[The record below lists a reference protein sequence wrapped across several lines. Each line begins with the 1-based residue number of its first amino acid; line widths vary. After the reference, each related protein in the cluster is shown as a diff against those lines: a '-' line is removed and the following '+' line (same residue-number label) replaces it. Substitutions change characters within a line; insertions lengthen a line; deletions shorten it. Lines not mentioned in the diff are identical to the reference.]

1 MARIAIISSHMEDCG
16 IAFYAERLKNNF
28 ETYKQHQV
36 SIVALDLL
44 LLKSSNPYFVRA
56 GDQHIESLAKSLAN
70 YDAVVLQYEP
80 GLYANN
86 LRLAQQRVMKL
97 IRKHKNVLITL
108 HSHPQLD
115 NKVSVR
121 ECLKELSR
129 GRFKS
134 AINKWMSLG
143 RQRYTHQFWKKIS
156 KLRHVKIHT
165 HCQQDKSILE
175 QLYGIQ
181 YIFDF
186 PHALFSQQE
195 VASYKEKYNRDA
207 FLQKYNLDPACKY
220 IAIFGFYGAYKGHKT
235 ALNMLKYLPENYH
248 LLIVGGE
255 HPYGMQPGNKTNEY
269 LEEILALV
277 ESSEKDGSKSKS
289 IVNRVQFLG
298 HVSNHEVPEFYS
310 VIDYVVLPYFN
321 PHGGQSGS
329 GPAAHALEFNCR
341 ILFSNAFVFRY
352 LEKYFKGAM
361 KLCNVGNHIEFAQ
374 NILCYDNFE
383 QKLKDNLSE
392 AFLHYNPATFV
403 ERYEEALELGH
414 YSKSA

>member
-1 MARIAIISSHMEDCG
+1 MEDCG

-36 SIVALDLL
+36 SIEALDML

-56 GDQHIESLAKSLAN
+56 GNQHIECLVKSLSS

-86 LRLAQQRVMKL
+86 LCLAQQRVMRL
-97 IRKHKNVLITL
+97 ISKHKNVLLTL
-108 HSHPQLD
+108 HGHPQLD
-115 NKVSVR
+115 SNVSVR

-129 GRFKS
+129 GRFKA
-134 AINKWMSLG
+134 AITKWMSLR
-143 RQRYTHQFWKKIS
+143 RQRDTHRFWKKVS

-165 HCQQDKSILE
+165 HTLQDKSLLK
-175 QLYGIQ
+175 QLYGIEH
-181 YIFDF
+181 IFDF
-186 PHALFSQQE
+186 PHALFTQQE
-195 VASYKEKYNRDA
+195 VAAYKAQYNRNT

-220 IAIFGFYGAYKGHKT
+220 IAIFGFYGAYKGHTT
-235 ALNMLKYLPENYH
+235 ALNMLKHLPENYH
-248 LLIVGGE
+248 LLIIGGE
-255 HPYGMQPGNKTNEY
+255 HPHGMQPGNKINVY
-269 LEEILALV
+269 LKQILSLL
-277 ESSEKDGSKSKS
+277 ESSAKHSSQSKSLA
-289 IVNRVQFLG
+289 NRVQFLG
-298 HVSNHEVPEFYS
+298 HVSNNEVPEFYS

-374 NILCYDNFE
+374 NILCYENFE
-383 QKLKDNLSE
+383 NKIKENLKQ
-392 AFLHYNPATFV
+392 AFIHYNPEKFV
-403 ERYEEALELGH
+403 ERYEEALGLGH
-414 YSKSA
+414 YSKPA